1 MKPMDEI
8 QQNLG
13 IKMLSSL
20 LNKKGDAVTM
30 TKIIVNEA
38 KIIFAIAIIPFTMS
52 DLRRINNR
60 LVYITGVFPS

>member
-52 DLRRINNR
+52 DIRRINNR

>member
-1 MKPMDEI
+1 
-8 QQNLG
+8 
-13 IKMLSSL
+13 MLSSL

-52 DLRRINNR
+52 DIRRINNR
-60 LVYITGVFPS
+60 LVYITGVFSILMLDVVL